1 MITFEQT
8 PFAEVKLFR
17 FDGVTDN
24 RGFKIRNWS
33 REDFLQHGIDFAPVE
48 SVIYEMSKAGSFTK
62 HFLQR
67 P

>member
-24 RGFKIRNWS
+24 RGFKIRAWS
-33 REDFLQHGIDFAPVE
+33 RVKIFYSTELILRLWKV
-48 SVIYEMSKAGSFTK
+48 
-62 HFLQR
+62 
-67 P
+67 